1 MSVGDLGPNRHTA
14 AAEADLQRRE
24 RRMTYVYLALF
35 CLVTLTLAFFWYDR
49 TAGERTCKRWMK
61 TGEPALKAITMKLDS
76 RWQSGEVTC
85 DDEQAIRYFESCLSV
100 NGFQLTYGDDTFCY
114 SRQCV
119 VVLRFADETEYRLPG
134 PCEIST
140 KGLSIALPSQD
151 HLPLRDDSSQEPL
164 PDGWKHAINAL
175 LGPGTVE

>member
-1 MSVGDLGPNRHTA
+1 MNVRDPGSHKHTA

-24 RRMTYVYLALF
+24 RRMTYVYLAFF
-35 CLVTLTLAFFWYDR
+35 CFATLALAFFWYVR
-49 TAGERTCKRWMK
+49 TAGERSWKRWTK

-100 NGFQLTYGDDTFCY
+100 NGFQVTYGDEDFY
-114 SRQCV
+114 YNRQCIV
-119 VVLRFADETEYRLPG
+119 ILRFADGTEFRLPG

-140 KGLSIALPSQD
+140 KGLSFALPGQD
-151 HLPLRDDSSQEPL
+151 CLSHRNGSSQKPL
-164 PDGWKHAINAL
+164 PDSWKHAINTL